1 MLKLKVGDIVKKINT
16 YWYGR
21 LNEPRDDI
29 GKLYVISKADGA
41 YEIRSLE
48 TGGASA
54 WWHDDQLEFV
64 EHSEDGTLEKLDKI
78 ADDLEKKHQEL
89 SFIKENYP
97 NITGAS
103 WIKLFDEIGYSS
115 SFLRNG
121 EYFVLFEDINAI
133 QPIFDKVFNN
143 DLDAA
148 LNEVDHVFTE
158 KYRNQFKES
167 VALFFNKIFSE
178 VAK

>member
-64 EHSEDGTLEKLDKI
+64 RHEDETIFKKLDKI
-78 ADDLEKKHQEL
+78 ENDLRNKHNDL
-89 SFIKENYP
+89 SFILNNYP
-97 NITGAS
+97 NIPVTS
-103 WIKLFDEIGYSS
+103 WLKLFDEIGYSS